1 MSAFFARLFAWY
13 IGLSISAA
21 TAIACLI
28 FMAFCFL
35 TILVIA
41 YFAPRK
47 VEMRQIRRRR
57 RKDRQI
63 RISAQEL
70 QKRRE
75 EVDVRVS
82 RGFMKAYRERCQ

>member
-1 MSAFFARLFAWY
+1 MSTTDRLFAWY

-21 TAIACLI
+21 TAIGFLI
-28 FMAFCFL
+28 FMAFCLL
-35 TILVIA
+35 TILAIA
-41 YFAPRK
+41 YFAPLK